1 MKLKQN
7 SLKQFQNSFK
17 TVSFQFR
24 FVARGHSITPL
35 LCTTSRA
42 SAAGVIWQLSRVS
55 LQQSD
60 AWYVRSARSQPS
72 VRAGIPGRDGA
83 PQVSSVYR
91 GGKKPHSWGSL
102 QHGFHIN
109 WGSVLFFASTKMG
122 SGVFCSVWFYMGLV
136 FTLRIT
142 WQFQL
147 ITQTVLENRNSPW
160 QWTWNKT
167 RQKLQNIAA
176 MRVKIETVR
185 YYY

>member
-91 GGKKPHSWGSL
+91 GGKEAAQLGFASARVPHKLGLGS
-102 QHGFHIN
+102 
-109 WGSVLFFASTKMG
+109 FASTKMG
-122 SGVFCSVWFYMGLV
+122 SGMYCSVWFYMGLV
-136 FTLRIT
+136 FTLRKT

-176 MRVKIETVR
+176 MQVKIETVR
-185 YYY
+185 Y